1 MRARLN
7 SLLLAITC
15 VAGVGCASQPAQEQP
30 TASVDRACERASGN
44 SLHLTSA
51 SSSDAPA
58 RDAEIDSI
66 LTQSTNDPRLER
78 INRRMYLSLRSL
90 DVELR
95 REQRLAAC
103 EQPSMKN
110 STLEAQASNQ
120 SAAPSATVASSGSAA
135 SGVVPSDATASGVAA
150 GSAGVTAS
158 ALAGAG
164 TSRAL
169 RKTSMSANGGGGN
182 GATAPKIVPGSDNDI
197 VLRRLRRAAEQ
208 ETDPALRAKLW
219 KEYTEYRLE
228 TSSK

>member
-1 MRARLN
+1 MRARLS
-7 SLLLAITC
+7 SLLLATAC
-15 VAGVGCASQPAQEQP
+15 LAGVGCASKPAEEP
-30 TASVDRACERASGN
+30 STASLDRACENPSGN
-44 SLHLTSA
+44 SLHLTSG
-51 SSSDAPA
+51 SSSEATA

-66 LTQSTNDPRLER
+66 VTQTTSDPRLER

-103 EQPSMKN
+103 AQPPLSN
-110 STLEAQASNQ
+110 TTLEAQAGDHSGD
-120 SAAPSATVASSGSAA
+120 AAAAGAGVAVGSA
-135 SGVVPSDATASGVAA
+135 D
-150 GSAGVTAS
+150 VTPS

-164 TSRAL
+164 TTRAL
-169 RKTSMSANGGGGN
+169 RKASMSPNGGGGN

-208 ETDPALRAKLW
+208 ETDPTLRAKLW
-219 KEYTEYRLE
+219 KEYTEYRLG